1 MTWNKDQSEIT
12 NQDQTLRQAAGQALY
27 NTSKFTLRDLKAR
40 TSQQQL
46 KADFEAYLDGFS
58 P

>member
-1 MTWNKDQSEIT
+1 MKSSLDTSKIVHQE
-12 NQDQTLRQAAGQALY
+12 QALRLASRQSFF

-46 KADFEAYLDGFS
+46 KPTLKPTSMAS
-58 P
+58 R